1 MQFFCVLF
9 FFSVT
14 SVTLLW
20 PTAPKLPHVA
30 NAHCERDYSTYLSE
44 AKLRG
49 YYVRRGVDDSEL
61 CQWGTRCKLPEPSA
75 EITGDMSKWDRAET
89 RRVGQ
94 VVNTLQLHALHWFS
108 AHVDVEFKCI
118 YVICVKCFLGLHVTH
133 REEGVAAVAGESTC
147 GR

>member
-1 MQFFCVLF
+1 MQFFCL

-14 SVTLLW
+14 SVTLLR

-30 NAHCERDYSTYLSE
+30 NAHFERDYSTYLSE
-44 AKLRG
+44 AKLCG
-49 YYVRRGVDDSEL
+49 YYARSGVGVDDSDF
-61 CQWGTRCKLPEPSA
+61 CQWGTHCKLPEPSA

-94 VVNTLQLHALHWFS
+94 VVNTFQLHALHWFS

-118 YVICVKCFLGLHVTH
+118 YVICVKCFPGLHVTH
-133 REEGVAAVAGESTC
+133 REEGVVAGEITC